1 MKNIVNVTMAVY
13 LLLFLAAGVLLNPF
27 LGILLMTAAAFV
39 FVYHYHMALKY
50 FGGITGDLA
59 GFFVSLCELVMLL
72 TIIIGNRIAGMIG

>member
-1 MKNIVNVTMAVY
+1 
-13 LLLFLAAGVLLNPF
+13 
-27 LGILLMTAAAFV
+27 
-39 FVYHYHMALKY
+39 MALKY